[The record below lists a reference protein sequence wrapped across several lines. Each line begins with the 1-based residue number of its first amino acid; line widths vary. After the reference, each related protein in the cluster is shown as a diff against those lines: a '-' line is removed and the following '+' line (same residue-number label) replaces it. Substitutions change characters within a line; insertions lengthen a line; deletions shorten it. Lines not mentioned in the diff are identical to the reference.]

1 MGIKRQKTG
10 SVLAVIATTLC
21 VGWFAV
27 DAPAS
32 TGGVRAEPNGRSHRT
47 RARASGHSRATRGT
61 SAVATWFG
69 PGLYGNLT
77 ACGQILTQ
85 RVIGVAHRTLPCG
98 TLVRLEYRGRSL
110 VAPVIDRG
118 PYAPG
123 VTWDLTAAAAR
134 VLRFAG
140 AARVR
145 ALVVGNTP
153 STPEVG
159 APPAERAPNGT
170 GGSAA
175 D

>member
-1 MGIKRQKTG
+1 MN
-10 SVLAVIATTLC
+10 
-21 VGWFAV
+21 
-27 DAPAS
+27 APAS
-32 TGGVRAEPNGRSHRT
+32 TGGVRAELNVRSHGT
-47 RARASGHSRATRGT
+47 RSRASGDSRARHGT

-98 TLVRLEYRGRSL
+98 TLVRLSYRGRSL

-123 VTWDLTAAAAR
+123 VTWDLTAGAAR
-134 VLRFAG
+134 VLRLAG
-140 AARVR
+140 AAHVR
-145 ALVVGNTP
+145 ALVVGKSPCTP
-153 STPEVG
+153 KLG
-159 APPAERAPNGT
+159 APPARPAARAT